1 MGKALSKTKVIVHS
15 SLGRL
20 WRVSISKMIFSIGWH
35 NLRVIDFNMAMK
47 AIDSS
52 IQLGAVGWISQTQ
65 YNNLGNK
72 AMVNWVASVA

>member
-1 MGKALSKTKVIVHS
+1 
-15 SLGRL
+15 
-20 WRVSISKMIFSIGWH
+20 MIFSIGWH